1 MRFLIRVDASLTMGS
16 GHVMRCL
23 SLATTLRELGH
34 DVRFVC
40 RQHQGHLAVLLA
52 NQDYRVDLLPLGNTD
67 GYALY
72 ASWVGASVEQDAQRT
87 LALMDEDYDW
97 VIVDHYGLDHRW
109 QQIVRS
115 KAKRIFVI
123 DDLANRT
130 HDCDLLLDQ
139 NLYHNQNTRYQGL
152 VPASAQLLLG
162 PRYALLRRE
171 FSQKRLGIQPRTGV
185 VRRVLVFFG
194 GMDADNYTMQAIQ
207 ALAALSI
214 KIDVDVV
221 IGGQHPYRV
230 DIEARCTQHGY
241 QCHVQTTQMA
251 TLMARAD
258 LAIGAGG
265 SASWERCCMGLPA
278 LAISVADNQR
288 QLVADAATAGLLY
301 APNNIANLSLHIQ
314 ALLENTA
321 LRQLIAM
328 NGWQTVDGRGIE
340 RVVRYLGCAT
350 ITMRL
355 AVAEDSMALF
365 EWRNHARIRQVS
377 RNTDLIALDDHQRWL
392 QATLLNPN
400 RVLLIGMQDQQPIG
414 VVRFD
419 IHDADA
425 EVSIYLVPEI
435 QKTGLGTQ
443 LLHSAEL
450 WLAQHRPDIERIC
463 AVVLGN
469 NQPSHRLFAC
479 SGYLPDSTSYS
490 KRIREQ

>member
-23 SLATTLRELGH
+23 SLATALREHGH

-40 RQHQGHLAVLLA
+40 RQHQGHLSALLE
-52 NQDYRVDLLPLGNTD
+52 NQGYRVDLLPLGNTD
-67 GYALY
+67 GFALY
-72 ASWVGASVEQDAQRT
+72 DSWVGASVEQDGQQT
-87 LALMDEDYDW
+87 LALMDNDYDW
-97 VIVDHYGLDHRW
+97 VIVDHYGLDQRW
-109 QQIVRS
+109 QQIVRA

-152 VPASAQLLLG
+152 VPAGAQLLLG
-162 PRYALLRRE
+162 PRYALLRHE
-171 FSQKRLGIQPRTGV
+171 FSQKRLDVQPRSGAV
-185 VRRVLVFFG
+185 QRVLVFFG
-194 GMDADNYTMQAIQ
+194 GMDADNYTTQAIQ
-207 ALAALSI
+207 ALAALNI

-221 IGGQHPYRV
+221 IGGQHPYRA
-230 DIEARCTQHGY
+230 DIEARCAVHGY

-288 QLVADAATAGLLY
+288 QLVEDAAAAGLLY
-301 APNNIANLSLHIQ
+301 ASDSVANLGLHIQ
-314 ALLENTA
+314 ALLDNTA
-321 LRQLIAM
+321 LRQLIAV

-340 RVVRYLGCAT
+340 RVVRYLGCST
-350 ITMRL
+350 ISMRL
-355 AVAEDSMALF
+355 AVADDSVALF
-365 EWRNHARIRQVS
+365 EWRNHPRIRQVS
-377 RNTDLIALDDHQRWL
+377 RSTALIAFDDHQRWL
-392 QATLLNPN
+392 QATLVNPN
-400 RVLLIGMQDQQPIG
+400 RVLLIGMQDQLPIG

-419 IHDADA
+419 INETDA

-450 WLAQHRPDIERIC
+450 WLTQHRPEIEHIV

-469 NQPSHRLFAC
+469 NQPSHRLFAG

-490 KRIREQ
+490 KRIH